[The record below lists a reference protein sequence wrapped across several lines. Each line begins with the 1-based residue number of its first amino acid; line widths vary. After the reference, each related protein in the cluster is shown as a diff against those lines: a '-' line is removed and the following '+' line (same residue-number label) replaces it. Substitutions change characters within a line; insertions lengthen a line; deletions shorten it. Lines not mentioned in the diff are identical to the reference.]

1 MSLSATDIET
11 LLASDA
17 FREALKSYL
26 VEHMSLSVDLSED
39 RDYYG
44 TSLKFTA
51 SVSLDG
57 EQIASDSD
65 YYSVPN
71 ERGY

>member
-1 MSLSATDIET
+1 MSLSVTDIET

-17 FREALKSYL
+17 FREALKTYL
-26 VEHMSLSVDLSED
+26 TEHLSLNVDLNEE

-57 EQIASDSD
+57 DEIASDSD

-71 ERGY
+71 ERY

>member
-26 VEHMSLSVDLSED
+26 TDHLSLNVDLKED
-39 RDYYG
+39 TDYYG

-65 YYSVPN
+65 YYSIPN
-71 ERGY
+71 YE